1 MQDRENV
8 DDEIMN
14 LLQINKV
21 RTDKKNL
28 LVND

>member
-14 LLQINKV
+14 LLQIIKV